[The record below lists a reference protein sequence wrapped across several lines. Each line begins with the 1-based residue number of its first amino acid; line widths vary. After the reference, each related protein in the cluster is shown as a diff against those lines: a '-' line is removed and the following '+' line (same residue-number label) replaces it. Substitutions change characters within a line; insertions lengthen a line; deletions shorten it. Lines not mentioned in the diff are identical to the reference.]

1 MIADLRLAFRQL
13 LKSPGFTAT
22 AILTLALG
30 IGAGAA
36 VFSLV
41 NAILLRSLPVPN
53 PQELRVLHWSGTD
66 VRMRSINQEYDEKI
80 GDREYGESV
89 NHPTFVHLRER
100 AAGLAGVFAWFPIM
114 DDITVKLPRSAFAA
128 NGMMVSDNFFSVL
141 GVHAHLGRVFAA
153 GDDAAGRPDVVIT
166 HALWQ
171 RRFGGAPDV
180 LGQTM
185 SMLGH
190 DYTIIGVLPES
201 FPGIRPGVKHDFY
214 VSMSEGSPFLFVPLA
229 QDWHW
234 CFRLMARLAPGHT
247 DAQLAAAL
255 SPVFAQADPQRVKHG
270 RIEVLPGFGGL
281 DFDRDLYG
289 RPLALM
295 LGITALVMLIAC
307 ANVAG
312 LSLSRGAARQHELAI
327 RAALGAGRFR
337 LTRLALV
344 ESIVLAA
351 GGGALGLLLAVWGR
365 DALSRLLAGSA
376 DGLRYDLSLNVAV
389 LAFSLA
395 AALVTSVLTG
405 LPAALRAA
413 RADPLDGLK
422 SRGTAAPRLRLGRF
436 LVVAQVCISL
446 FVLAG
451 AGLGLRSLANLR
463 HIDVGFN
470 PDHLIVFGLNPAS
483 EGYTPSQL
491 VDFHHRVRDA
501 LAALPGVSDAAF
513 MDYALLSKRES
524 SGGFRFA
531 DDNLPPGQN
540 HWTERQSVSDSYFRT
555 LGIPIVA
562 GRGLLPSDTIDAP
575 KAIVVNE
582 AFARQVSPDRN
593 PIGRSFN
600 MWSASWTI
608 VGICGDAKLSDLK
621 AKIAPTAYFAFPQR
635 FYDRFS
641 LGQATYAVR
650 SSLPAATLR
659 RSIEQAVASVNPA
672 VPLTGFTTQTI
683 LLQHNIGRE
692 RLLAD
697 LGTALGAVALLLCCL
712 GLYGLIAYD
721 IARRRGEIAVRIALG
736 AQSGDIARPILGE
749 ALSLALLG
757 IGAGLPLVFI
767 ATRLLRHQLYGVA
780 SYDPLTFGTVAA
792 LLALVAILAALLPI
806 RRATHV
812 DPVTALRSE

>member
-1 MIADLRLAFRQL
+1 MHDVRFAFRQL

-30 IGAGAA
+30 IGAGTA

-53 PQELRVLHWSGTD
+53 PQELRVLHWSGTE
-66 VRMRSINQEYDEKI
+66 VRMRSINQDYNEKI
-80 GDREYGESV
+80 GDRDYSESV
-89 NHPTFVHLRER
+89 NYPTFVHLRER
-100 AAGLAGVFAWFPIM
+100 ASGLADVFAWFPVQ
-114 DDITVKLPRSAFAA
+114 DITIKLPRSAFAA
-128 NGMMVSDNFFSVL
+128 NGLMVSDNFFSTL
-141 GVHAHLGRVFAA
+141 GVSASLGRVFAA
-153 GDDAAGRPDVVIT
+153 GDDAAGRPNIVIT
-166 HALWQ
+166 HELWQ
-171 RRFGGAPDV
+171 RYFGGAADV
-180 LGQTM
+180 LGQTV

-190 DYTIIGVLPES
+190 DYTIVGVLPES
-201 FPGIRPGVKHDFY
+201 FPGIRPGKKHDFY
-214 VSMSEGSPFLFVPLA
+214 ISISEGSPLLYVPLA

-247 DAQLAAAL
+247 DGQLAAAL
-255 SPVFAQADPQRVKHG
+255 SPLFAQADPARVKHG

-281 DFDRDLYG
+281 TFDRELYG

-312 LSLSRGAARQHELAI
+312 LSLSRGASREHELAI

-337 LTRLALV
+337 LIRLALI

-351 GGGALGLLLAVWGR
+351 CGGALGMLVAVWGR

-376 DGLRYDLSLNVAV
+376 DGLHYDLSLNVSV
-389 LAFSLA
+389 LGFSLA

-405 LPAALRAA
+405 LPSALRAG
-413 RADPLDGLK
+413 RIDPLDGLK
-422 SRGTAAPRLRLGRF
+422 SRGTAAPRLRFSRF
-436 LVVAQVCISL
+436 LVAAQVCISL
-446 FVLAG
+446 SVLAG

-463 HIDVGFN
+463 HIDAGFN
-470 PDHLIVFGLNPAS
+470 PDNLILFVLNPTS
-483 EGYTPSQL
+483 EGYNPAQL
-491 VDFHHRVRDA
+491 VDFHRRVQDA
-501 LAALPGVSDAAF
+501 LASLPGVSGATV
-513 MDYALLSKRES
+513 MDYALLSGRES

-531 DDNLPPGQN
+531 DDSLPPGQYR
-540 HWTERQSVSDSYFRT
+540 WTQRQNVSDSYFRT

-562 GRGLLPSDTIDAP
+562 GRGLLPSDGIDAP
-575 KAIVVNE
+575 KSIVVN
-582 AFARQVSPDRN
+582 ATFARQLSPDRN

-600 MWSASWTI
+600 MWNAQWTI
-608 VGICGDAKLSDLK
+608 VGICRDAKVSDLK
-621 AKIAPTAYFAFPQR
+621 AKIAPTAYFAFPQ
-635 FYDRFS
+635 FFHDRFS
-641 LGQATYAVR
+641 VNQVTYAVR

-697 LGTALGAVALLLCCL
+697 LGAALGAVALLLCCI

-749 ALSLALLG
+749 ALLLAAIG

-767 ATRLLRHQLYGVA
+767 AMRLLRHQLYGVA
-780 SYDPLTFGTVAA
+780 SYDPLTLGIVAA
-792 LLALVAILAALLPI
+792 LLTAVAALAALFPI
-806 RRATHV
+806 RRATRV
-812 DPVTALRSE
+812 NPVTALRAE